1 MQCLEWRPDAV
12 IIDAMFL
19 INVTPLRQHKYF
31 KQYADLI
38 FKQFIL
44 PYYQLGSKEVH
55 LLFDYPN
62 RLSFNP
68 KCHEEFYVDGVIP
81 KPWREYLECSQCK
94 RAIVEILG
102 LIYLRSIR
110 HCLQHDQT
118 MVLAGCFSGENQDN
132 AWKVVGGQDLPE
144 CTTTYTSNAQ
154 EADMRIWRHVSATS
168 QENIVI
174 YSPDTD
180 VYNIGLIVTHCSKQ
194 VCVQINLSSPKS
206 RFSIIT
212 TISVREHNPTVI
224 HSNWM

>member
-1 MQCLEWRPDAV
+1 
-12 IIDAMFL
+12 
-19 INVTPLRQHKYF
+19 
-31 KQYADLI
+31 
-38 FKQFIL
+38 
-44 PYYQLGSKEVH
+44 
-55 LLFDYPN
+55 
-62 RLSFNP
+62 
-68 KCHEEFYVDGVIP
+68 
-81 KPWREYLECSQCK
+81 
-94 RAIVEILG
+94 
-102 LIYLRSIR
+102 
-110 HCLQHDQT
+110 